1 MSGELFGNVLRFGRI
16 LRGVGL
22 HAPPSRLA
30 DFARALEYISIGR
43 RRDFFHA
50 ARSLFVRRR
59 EEMALFDEAFEVF
72 WRKPAEGAT
81 NLDLRAMGERRRF
94 KRPRFD
100 PAAVPDGSDES
111 ARGGERREDGRPL
124 SAGLVRTWSAREVL
138 RHKDFGQMT
147 AAETE
152 EVKELLA
159 REAILRVRERR
170 TRRLARSRRGLPD
183 LRRTLRRSLVHG
195 GEFLT
200 WDRQSPRT
208 RPRRLVVLGDVS
220 GSMEPYTRM
229 LLLFLYGLAAP
240 ERRRVEVFLFATR
253 LTRVTR
259 ELGAGNPEHALAAVS
274 RAVPDWSGGT
284 RIGEAI
290 RNFNFV
296 WSRRVLRSGDIVLVV
311 SDGWDRG
318 EPDLLAREMARLQR
332 SCHRLLWLNPLL
344 ASPRYEP
351 LARGMRTARPYVD
364 DFLPAHNVASL
375 GQLARRLEELP
386 AERPARRQAPAHR
399 TGSWDHNVPGSLPG
413 L

>member
-1 MSGELFGNVLRFGRI
+1 MSGQLFGNVLLFGRV

-30 DFARALEYISIGR
+30 DFARALEHVSIGR
-43 RRDFFHA
+43 RRDFYHA

-59 EEMALFDEAFEVF
+59 EEIALFEEAFEVF
-72 WRKPAEGAT
+72 WRKPAEGET

-100 PAAVPDGSDES
+100 PAAPPAGSDDS
-111 ARGGERREDGRPL
+111 AREGERRDDGRPL

-147 AAETE
+147 AAERE
-152 EVKELLA
+152 EVKELVS

-170 TRRLARSRRGLPD
+170 TRRLSRSRRGFPD
-183 LRRTLRRSLVHG
+183 LRRTLRRSLVRG
-195 GEFLT
+195 GEILR
-200 WDRQSPRT
+200 WERQSASSK
-208 RPRRLVVLGDVS
+208 PRRLVVLGDVS

-240 ERRRVEVFLFATR
+240 ERRSVEVFLFATR

-259 ELGAGNPEHALAAVS
+259 ELARGDAEQALAAVS

-290 RNFNFV
+290 RAFNFV
-296 WSRRVLRSGDIVLVV
+296 WSRRVLKSDDVVLVV

-318 EPDLLAREMARLQR
+318 DPELLTREMARLQR
-332 SCHRLLWLNPLL
+332 SSHRLLWLNPLL

-351 LARGMRTARPYVD
+351 LARGMRAARPYID

-386 AERPARRQAPAHR
+386 AERPARRQARA
-399 TGSWDHNVPGSLPG
+399 SLC

>member
-1 MSGELFGNVLRFGRI
+1 MSGELFGNVLVFGRV
-16 LRGVGL
+16 LRGVGF

-30 DFARALEYISIGR
+30 DFARALEHVSIGR
-43 RRDFFHA
+43 RRDFYHA

-59 EEMALFDEAFEVF
+59 DEIDLFDEAFEVF

-81 NLDLRAMGERRRF
+81 SLDLRAMGEHRRF

-100 PAAVPDGSDES
+100 PAAGPDDS
-111 ARGGERREDGRPL
+111 AREGERREDGRRL

-138 RHKDFGQMT
+138 RHKDFGKMT
-147 AAETE
+147 AAERE
-152 EVKELLA
+152 EVNELIA
-159 REAILRVRERR
+159 REAVLLVRERR

-195 GEFLT
+195 GELLS
-200 WDRQSPRT
+200 WERQFPRT

-240 ERRRVEVFLFATR
+240 ERRNVEVFLFATR

-259 ELGAGNPEHALAAVS
+259 ELGGGDAEQALAAVS

-290 RNFNFV
+290 RTFNFI
-296 WSRRVLRSGDIVLVV
+296 WGRRVLKSDAVVLVV

-318 EPDLLAREMARLQR
+318 DPDLLAREMPRLQR
-332 SCHRLLWLNPLL
+332 SCHRLIWLNPLL

-351 LARGMRTARPYVD
+351 LARGMKAARPYID
-364 DFLPAHNVASL
+364 DFLSAHNLASL
-375 GQLARRLEELP
+375 GELARRLEMLP
-386 AERPARRQAPAHR
+386 SERPARRQSPANIS
-399 TGSWDHNVPGSLPG
+399 TDA
-413 L
+413 

>member
-1 MSGELFGNVLRFGRI
+1 MHGELFGNVLRFGRV
-16 LRGVGL
+16 LRGAGL

-30 DFARALEYISIGR
+30 DFARALEHVSIGR
-43 RRDFFHA
+43 RSDFYHA

-59 EEMALFDEAFEVF
+59 EEIALFDEAFEVF

-100 PAAVPDGSDES
+100 PAAPPPGPDAAGE
-111 ARGGERREDGRPL
+111 ARRAGDGQPL
-124 SAGLVRTWSAREVL
+124 SAGLVRTWSASEVL
-138 RHKDFGQMT
+138 RHKDFGEMT
-147 AAETE
+147 AAERE
-152 EVKELLA
+152 EVRELLS
-159 REAILRVRERR
+159 REAVLRVRERR
-170 TRRLARSRRGLPD
+170 TRRLSRSRRGLPD
-183 LRRTLRRSLVHG
+183 LRRTLRRSLVRG
-195 GEFLT
+195 GEVLV
-200 WDRQSPRT
+200 WERRSART
-208 RPRRLVVLGDVS
+208 KPRRVVVLADIS

-240 ERRRVEVFLFATR
+240 ERSHGRSIEVFLFATR

-259 ELGAGNPEHALAAVS
+259 ELSGGDAEQALAVVS

-290 RNFNFV
+290 RAFNFA
-296 WSRRVLRSGDIVLVV
+296 WSRRVLRSGDVVLVV

-318 EPDLLAREMARLQR
+318 DPELLAREMARLQR

-351 LARGMRTARPYVD
+351 LARGMRAARPYVD
-364 DFLPAHNVASL
+364 DFLTAHSVASL
-375 GQLARRLEELP
+375 AQLAHRLEELP
-386 AERPARRQAPAHR
+386 ADRPARRQAP
-399 TGSWDHNVPGSLPG
+399 PGPRP
-413 L
+413 

>member
-1 MSGELFGNVLRFGRI
+1 MSGGLFGNVLLFGRV
-16 LRGVGL
+16 LRGAGL

-30 DFARALEYISIGR
+30 DFARALRHVSIGR
-43 RRDFFHA
+43 RSDFYHA

-59 EEMALFDEAFEVF
+59 EEIVIFDEAFEVF

-81 NLDLRAMGERRRF
+81 SLDLRAMGERRRL
-94 KRPRFD
+94 KRPRLD
-100 PAAVPDGSDES
+100 PAAQPAGPNDFAGE
-111 ARGGERREDGRPL
+111 GERREDGRPL

-147 AAETE
+147 AAERE

-159 REAILRVRERR
+159 REAVLVLRERR
-170 TRRLARSRRGLPD
+170 ARRLARSRRGLPD
-183 LRRTLRRSLVHG
+183 LRRTLRRSLVNG
-195 GEFLT
+195 GEVLS
-200 WDRQSPRT
+200 WERQFPRT
-208 RPRRLVVLGDVS
+208 KPRRLVVLGDVS

-229 LLLFLYGLAAP
+229 LLLFLYGLAAS
-240 ERRRVEVFLFATR
+240 ERRNVEVFLFATR

-259 ELGAGNPEHALAAVS
+259 ELGGGDAEQALAAVS

-290 RNFNFV
+290 RTFNFI
-296 WSRRVLRSGDIVLVV
+296 WGRRVLKSDAVVLVV

-318 EPDLLAREMARLQR
+318 DPDLLAREMARLQR
-332 SCHRLLWLNPLL
+332 SCHRLIWLNPLL

-351 LARGMRTARPYVD
+351 LARGMKAARPHID
-364 DFLPAHNVASL
+364 DFLSAHSLASL
-375 GQLARRLEELP
+375 HELARRLEMLP
-386 AERPARRQAPAHR
+386 PERPARRQSPA
-399 TGSWDHNVPGSLPG
+399 NIG

>member
-1 MSGELFGNVLRFGRI
+1 MSGELFGNVLLFGRV

-30 DFARALEYISIGR
+30 DFARALEDVPIGQ
-43 RRDFFHA
+43 RRDFYHA
-50 ARSLFVRRR
+50 ARCLFVRRR
-59 EEMALFDEAFEVF
+59 EEIALFEEAFEVF
-72 WRKPAEGAT
+72 WRRPAEGTT

-100 PAAVPDGSDES
+100 PAAPPAGPDDS
-111 ARGGERREDGRPL
+111 AREGERREDGRPL
-124 SAGLVRTWSAREVL
+124 SASLVRTWSAREVL
-138 RHKDFGQMT
+138 RHKDFGEMT
-147 AAETE
+147 PAERE

-159 REAILRVRERR
+159 REAILHVRERR
-170 TRRLARSRRGLPD
+170 IRRLARSRRGLPD

-195 GEFLT
+195 GEFLA
-200 WDRQSPRT
+200 WDRRSPRT
-208 RPRRLVVLGDVS
+208 KPRRLVVLGDVS

-274 RAVPDWSGGT
+274 RTVPDWSGGT
-284 RIGEAI
+284 RIGEAV
-290 RNFNFV
+290 RTFNFV
-296 WSRRVLRSGDIVLVV
+296 WSRRVLRSDDVVLVV

-318 EPDLLAREMARLQR
+318 DPDLLAREMARLQR

-351 LARGMRTARPYVD
+351 LARGIRAARPYID
-364 DFLPAHNVASL
+364 DFLPAHDAASL
-375 GQLARRLEELP
+375 RQLARRLEELP
-386 AERPARRQAPAHR
+386 AERPARRQAPA
-399 TGSWDHNVPGSLPG
+399 SLC

>member
-1 MSGELFGNVLRFGRI
+1 MSGELFGNVLLFGRV

-30 DFARALEYISIGR
+30 DFARALEDVPIGQ
-43 RRDFFHA
+43 RRDFYHA
-50 ARSLFVRRR
+50 ARCLFVRRR
-59 EEMALFDEAFEVF
+59 EEIALFEEAFEVF
-72 WRKPAEGAT
+72 WRRPAEGTT

-100 PAAVPDGSDES
+100 PAAPPAGPDDS
-111 ARGGERREDGRPL
+111 AREGERREDGRPV
-124 SAGLVRTWSAREVL
+124 SASLVRTWSAREVL
-138 RHKDFGQMT
+138 RHKDFGEMT
-147 AAETE
+147 PAERE

-159 REAILRVRERR
+159 REAILHVRERR
-170 TRRLARSRRGLPD
+170 IRRLARSRRGLPD

-195 GEFLT
+195 GEFLA
-200 WDRQSPRT
+200 WDRRSPRT
-208 RPRRLVVLGDVS
+208 KPRRLVVLGDVS

-274 RAVPDWSGGT
+274 RTVPDWSGGT
-284 RIGEAI
+284 RIGDAV
-290 RNFNFV
+290 RTFNFV
-296 WSRRVLRSGDIVLVV
+296 WSRRVLKSDDVVLVV

-318 EPDLLAREMARLQR
+318 DPELLTREMARLQR
-332 SCHRLLWLNPLL
+332 SSHRLLWLNPLL

-351 LARGMRTARPYVD
+351 LARGMRAARPYID

-386 AERPARRQAPAHR
+386 AERPARRQARA
-399 TGSWDHNVPGSLPG
+399 SLC